1 MPLRVGRAA
10 GKFPTLLLYI
20 NLSIGKLE
28 EKMNGKTM
36 KEIDQETYEELRGK
50 GNVLIGRVHFHA
62 NPQKNKIIYFQIDE
76 GQKNF
81 SCTEILDT
89 LSLSNLN
96 LQGRVDV
103 IRHWTSPEVKMIDYR
118 LP

>member
-1 MPLRVGRAA
+1 MERAA

-20 NLSIGKLE
+20 DPIGKQGCIKLVVC
-28 EKMNGKTM
+28 M
-36 KEIDQETYEELRGK
+36 KQIDLIEYERLRSEGC
-50 GNVLIGRVHFHA
+50 NLIGRVHFHDKER
-62 NPQKNKIIYFQIDE
+62 KNEIIYFQIDE
-76 GQKNF
+76 EQKGF
-81 SCTEILDT
+81 SCTEIMDT

>member
-36 KEIDQETYEELRGK
+36 KEIDQETYEELRE
-50 GNVLIGRVHFHA
+50 R
-62 NPQKNKIIYFQIDE
+62 E
-76 GQKNF
+76 M
-81 SCTEILDT
+81 C
-89 LSLSNLN
+89 
-96 LQGRVDV
+96 
-103 IRHWTSPEVKMIDYR
+103 
-118 LP
+118 